1 VYDVI
6 VNIFV
11 YNFLNVIHG
20 FVVLVDS
27 YINNILYMFIIKS
40 LRNILGINLDRNYM
54 MVFWML

>member
-1 VYDVI
+1 MYDVI
-6 VNIFV
+6 VNIFS

-27 YINNILYMFIIKS
+27 YINNILYMFIRKS
-40 LRNILGINLDRNYM
+40 LRNILGINFDRNYM

>member
-1 VYDVI
+1 MYDVI

>member
-6 VNIFV
+6 VNIFS

-27 YINNILYMFIIKS
+27 YINNILYMFIRKS
-40 LRNILGINLDRNYM
+40 LRNILGINFDRNYM